1 MSAITAAAVGIA
13 ATASGTYMSFR
24 QAGQQGKAAA
34 RARQEADKA
43 IAEARK
49 RAEENVYK
57 SLSLTKDPYERA
69 REAALVTGAQAIEAG
84 RESERGAAATAG
96 RVQMAQN
103 QLQGQIAD
111 VQSQEIQDLNKLVA
125 SEDARLKDYLAKIS
139 LAEAE
144 GAQQAEAD
152 ALKLKAQATA
162 QGVQQIGALAGEV
175 GKALP
180 LFYKSKGAK
189 AYGKLADQATTAGLD
204 QKQFQS
210 KVAGLSQT
218 PGFESLAGVEAMKPL
233 EFQDF
238 LSQNPELIRNIMGQ
252 NIFSTTAVSAPPY
265 VERPSSTNSVLL
277 APSAPP
283 VSKTAGSY
291 TPSDLKMLPPALLKA
306 YGIDPFSL

>member
-1 MSAITAAAVGIA
+1 MSAITATVVGIA

-162 QGVQQIGALAGEV
+162 QGFQQVGSLAKQVGE
-175 GKALP
+175 ALP

-189 AYGKLADQATTAGLD
+189 AYGNLTDQATSAGLD
-204 QKQFQS
+204 QKQLQS
-210 KVAGLSQT
+210 KVAELSKT
-218 PGFESLAGVEAMKPL
+218 PGFESLAGVEAMNPL

-238 LSQNPELIRNIMGQ
+238 LSQKPQLIRNIIGQ
-252 NIFSTTAVSAPPY
+252 NIFAPLQTTAPTMP
-265 VERPSSTNSVLL
+265 
-277 APSAPP
+277 
-283 VSKTAGSY
+283 Y
-291 TPSDLKMLPPALLKA
+291 TPASAAGLPYKDVSPEMM
-306 YGIDPFSL
+306 DPFNVY